1 MPIDYQNE
9 LKQITETVETQ
20 KLEKAKLE
28 ERKRKLT
35 EDKTKILKELEELG
49 IKEEVLEE
57 TVEELE
63 IELQK
68 GIEKCKQVL
77 N

>member
-1 MPIDYQNE
+1 MDYQKE
-9 LKQITETVETQ
+9 LETIESQVETQ
-20 KLEKAKLE
+20 KTEKVKLL
-28 ERKRKLT
+28 ERKRQLT
-35 EDKTKILKELEELG
+35 ENKTKILKELEELG
-49 IKEEVLEE
+49 ISEEKLEE